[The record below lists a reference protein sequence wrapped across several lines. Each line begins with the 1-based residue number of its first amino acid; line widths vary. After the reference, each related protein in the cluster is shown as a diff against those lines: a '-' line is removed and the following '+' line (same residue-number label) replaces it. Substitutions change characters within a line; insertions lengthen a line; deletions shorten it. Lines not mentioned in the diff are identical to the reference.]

1 MRILILCTGNSC
13 RSQMAH
19 GFMQSFDPRL
29 QVFSAGTEASGQ
41 LNQKAVQAMTEIGI
55 DISKH
60 TSDSV
65 ELYLDDEW
73 DYVITVCGG
82 ANENCPAF
90 LGKVKHRLH
99 IGFDDPS
106 HATGTDE
113 FVWSEFIRV
122 RNEIQ
127 KAFFQFYEEQIKP
140 ELV

>member
-106 HATGTDE
+106 HATGTEE
-113 FVWSEFIRV
+113 FVWSEYIRV

-127 KAFFQFYEEQIKP
+127 KAFFQFYKDQIKP
-140 ELV
+140 ELI